1 MEQTEIL
8 ARLIPILED
17 TFSDSDHEITLSTT
31 QDEIE
36 EWDSLAQV
44 RLFLAIETEFGF
56 RFDLE
61 EMENIAGVEDLV
73 DIIRQKID

>member
-17 TFSDSDHEITLSTT
+17 TFSDTDHEITLSTT

-44 RLFLAIETEFGF
+44 RLFLAIESEFGF

-61 EMENIAGVEDLV
+61 EMENIAGVGDLV
-73 DIIRQKID
+73 QIIRQKID

>member
-17 TFSDSDHEITLSTT
+17 TFPDAEQEITLSTT

-44 RLFLAIETEFGF
+44 RLFLAIETDFGF
-56 RFDLE
+56 RFDLD
-61 EMENIAGVEDLV
+61 EMENIAGVADLV
-73 DIIRQKID
+73 QVISQKVT